1 MWRYLGH
8 LHSVIKIPIRIPLF
22 HFWSSFCLRLQMTVQ
37 AHRFVLLSWLPASA
51 QSSQDFVDIW
61 GMNQKRKFSVSLPC
75 GLSNKLKTKN
85 RDFDNIREMKREYTN
100 EKQCKKVTLKL
111 QREKKSQQWLIK
123 KKNPRNFI
131 IEAIKNF
138 QRHGDPQHWDW

>member
-1 MWRYLGH
+1 
-8 LHSVIKIPIRIPLF
+8 
-22 HFWSSFCLRLQMTVQ
+22 MTVQ

-100 EKQCKKVTLKL
+100 EKQCKKLTLKL
-111 QREKKSQQWLIK
+111 QREKKSQQ
-123 KKNPRNFI
+123 
-131 IEAIKNF
+131 
-138 QRHGDPQHWDW
+138 